1 MKAWR
6 LAAAVTVAL
15 SGAIAL
21 SGAAGAT
28 AQGKWHG
35 HGHGHAYTC
44 DGSAGGVIP
53 AGFYENIVVTG
64 VCYMPSGHITIGHDL
79 VVAPGALLDAVTP
92 GDPSGTHVLPASVHI
107 GGNVWVGK
115 GAALLLGCSPNISC
129 GAPNPGITFDEISG
143 NVTAIGAQGVV
154 LHSVAIGGDV
164 KVIGGGG
171 GTAGQ
176 TCASQMPTGPTN
188 TALAPWS
195 LDANLDFT
203 PVYTDLEDST
213 VGGDYKVIGL
223 NSCWLGSLRNWIGGD
238 AKFVGNTFGD
248 PDAMEIGNNL
258 IWGDLGCWKNSPAPQ
273 FGEGAAPEIVKGWA
287 GGQCSFDTVLQNPSA
302 EGITAMGKT
311 GVGISE
317 HFVVSL
323 HSLMKSK
330 GTRTTTTVSS
340 LPGYPITTSAGDSI
354 GAVLSDFTLTG
365 SGLTGTAN
373 YTGGPPGQA
382 PGDAA
387 LTTKY
392 ASGWTHGVY
401 YDACASCTFDGQ
413 TGLFSARYYVTQ
425 SPSGN
430 ASGFFL
436 VTSSGTILPSSS
448 NPVPPL
454 ATLVGWGTFSGT
466 GSSLTL
472 TEHLGFG

>member
-6 LAAAVTVAL
+6 LAAAVSLAL

-28 AQGKWHG
+28 EHGKWH
-35 HGHGHAYTC
+35 HHAYTC
-44 DGSAGGVIP
+44 DGSSGGVIP
-53 AGFYENIVVTG
+53 AGFYENILVTG

-79 VVAPGALLDAVTP
+79 VVAPGALLDAVAP
-92 GDPSGTHVLPASVHI
+92 GDPSATKVLPASVHI
-107 GGNVWVGK
+107 GGDVWVGK

-129 GAPNPGITFDEISG
+129 ASPNPGITFDEIKG

-154 LHSVAIGGDV
+154 LHSVAIGGDL

-176 TCASQMPTGPTN
+176 TCESQLPTSPTN
-188 TALAPWS
+188 AALKPWS
-195 LDANLDFT
+195 LDPNLDFT
-203 PVYTDLEDST
+203 PIYTDLEDST

-223 NSCWLGSLRNWIGGD
+223 STCWLGSLRNWIGD
-238 AKFVGNTFGD
+238 DVKFVGNTFGD
-248 PDAMEIGNNL
+248 PDAMEVGNNL

-273 FGEGAAPEIVKGWA
+273 FGEGAAPNIVNGR
-287 GGQCSFDTVLQNPSA
+287 GFGQCSFDTVLQNPSA
-302 EGITAMGKT
+302 EGIAAMHKT
-311 GVGISE
+311 GVGVSE

-323 HSLMKSK
+323 DSLEKYK
-330 GTRTTTTVSS
+330 GTHTSTFVSTI
-340 LPGYPITTSAGDSI
+340 PGYPITTSAGDSI
-354 GAVLSDFTLTG
+354 QAVLSSFTMTG
-365 SGLTGTAN
+365 SGLTGTAT

-392 ASGWTHGVY
+392 ASGWTHGIL
-401 YDACASCTFDGQ
+401 YDACASCTFGGQ
-413 TGLFSARYYVTQ
+413 TGAFSARYYVTQ
-425 SPSGN
+425 SPSGKS
-430 ASGFFL
+430 SGFFL
-436 VTSSGTILPSSS
+436 ITNSGVILPTSSS
-448 NPVPPL
+448 PVPPL
-454 ATLVGWGTFSGT
+454 TTLVGWGTFTGT
-466 GSSLTL
+466 GAALTL